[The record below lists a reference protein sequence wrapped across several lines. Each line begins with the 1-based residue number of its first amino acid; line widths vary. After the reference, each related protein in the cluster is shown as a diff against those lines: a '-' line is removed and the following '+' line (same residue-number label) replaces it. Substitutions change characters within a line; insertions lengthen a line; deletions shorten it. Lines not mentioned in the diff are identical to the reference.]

1 MASVYNDLDRPPLNE
16 HSLQRA
22 LMVPGGFVSALRV
35 LPEIDSTNNAL
46 LTAAADGAPHGSVLV
61 AEEQTAGRGRLGR
74 VWTAPAR
81 SGLFLSI
88 LVRPKVPQDR
98 LGWLPLLAGVAAQSS
113 VHRIAELDVSLKW
126 PNDLIVPGDDAGAG
140 YGAGRKLGGI
150 LCQRAV
156 GERRAA
162 RKSDPSAEGE
172 ANGAGP
178 GPGADAGAHPGAET
192 GAGAGSGP
200 AASGGETDPFESE
213 KLVDKSSLG
222 KPFAD
227 KPLADK
233 PLTNDK
239 DHPDYPNNPDTPD
252 TDGVAEIAAVVV
264 GIGLNVTLR
273 PAELPAPHATS
284 VALAGGSVTDR
295 DTLLRALLRDFGSC
309 YASWAAADG
318 DPERSGLAAAYRA
331 ACSTLG
337 TPVRAEM
344 PGGAVLSGRADAVDR
359 DGRLVVVDSAGGR
372 VPIGAGDVVHLR

>member
-35 LPEIDSTNNAL
+35 LPEVDSTNAAML
-46 LTAAADGAPHGSVLV
+46 DAAADGAPHGSVLI

-74 VWTAPAR
+74 SWSAPAR
-81 SGLFLSI
+81 SGLFVSI

-98 LGWLPLLAGVAAQSS
+98 LGWLPLLAGVAAQTA
-113 VHRIAELDVSLKW
+113 VHRIADVDVSLKW
-126 PNDLIVPGDDAGAG
+126 PNDLIVPGEDAGGG

-150 LCQRAV
+150 LCQRAL
-156 GERRAA
+156 GDRRNDDTSG
-162 RKSDPSAEGE
+162 SDKLEG
-172 ANGAGP
+172 
-178 GPGADAGAHPGAET
+178 
-192 GAGAGSGP
+192 
-200 AASGGETDPFESE
+200 
-213 KLVDKSSLG
+213 DKQSLG
-222 KPFAD
+222 KPDADKPLGD

-233 PLTNDK
+233 PLADGE
-239 DHPDYPNNPDTPD
+239 PAAD
-252 TDGVAEIAAVVV
+252 TDGVAEPAAVVV

-273 PAELPAPHATS
+273 TDELPAPHATS
-284 VALAGGSVTDR
+284 VALAGGSVVDR

-318 DPERSGLAAAYRA
+318 DPERSGLAAAYRE

-344 PGGAVLSGRADAVDR
+344 PGGAVVRGRADAID
-359 DGRLVVVDSAGGR
+359 DEGRLVVLGDAGDR
-372 VPIGAGDVVHLR
+372 MPIGAGDVVHLR